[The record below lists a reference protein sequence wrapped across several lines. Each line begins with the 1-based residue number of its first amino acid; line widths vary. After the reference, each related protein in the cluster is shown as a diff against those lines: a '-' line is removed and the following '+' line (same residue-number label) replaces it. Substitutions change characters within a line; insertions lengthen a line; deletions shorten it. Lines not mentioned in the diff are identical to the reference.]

1 MKNALVVIA
10 CALQFAAC
18 NKSPAV
24 HETNASVAEVADKVR
39 EASSGNSFIRPG
51 QWASTVTIEE
61 FDMPGVPA
69 QASARVKSAMAENQP
84 HEVTSCL
91 SAEDVKRPDVKFF
104 TGKDQCRYDH
114 FPMGNGKIDAAM
126 RCTGAGGGG
135 QVTTMTGTYSPDRYQ
150 MHMAMAG
157 QDMPGGGGAMTMKMR
172 VDSRR
177 VGECTGED
185 R

>member
-1 MKNALVVIA
+1 MKTALTVIA
-10 CALQFAAC
+10 CSLALAAC
-18 NKSPAV
+18 NKSPTV

-39 EASSGNSFIRPG
+39 QASSGDTFIRPG
-51 QWASTVTIEE
+51 QWKSTVTIEQ

-91 SAEDVKRPDVKFF
+91 TAEDVKRPDVKFF

-114 FPMGNGKIDAAM
+114 FNMGGGKIDAAM
-126 RCTGAGGGG
+126 RCSGAGGGS
-135 QVTTMTGTYSPDRYQ
+135 QLTTMTGTYSPDKYQ
-150 MHMAMAG
+150 MHMTMAG
-157 QDMPGGGGAMTMKMR
+157 QNMPGGAAAMTMKMR

-177 VGECTGED
+177 VGECSAKQD
-185 R
+185 